1 MWYLTWSSKEVFFVR
16 SLVWTQHQNY
26 TNFLVFLYLQRI
38 QPLIGVVIQRLIWP
52 MYMTVSCVLQSY
64 RKKVLIL
71 EKKYYSVRVMLTRNC
86 WKSHKKLLTNKMIYA
101 HQETIHDQSLILE
114 AGGDNA
120 MRIYWLWYFISYFP
134 IQLIGLLVYNST
146 FLYLEFG
153 ARSILNVLFTN
164 IVLMRLEKQTKNVF
178 INTKL
183 KTKRLLLF
191 QN

>member
-1 MWYLTWSSKEVFFVR
+1 
-16 SLVWTQHQNY
+16 
-26 TNFLVFLYLQRI
+26 
-38 QPLIGVVIQRLIWP
+38 
-52 MYMTVSCVLQSY
+52 
-64 RKKVLIL
+64 
-71 EKKYYSVRVMLTRNC
+71 
-86 WKSHKKLLTNKMIYA
+86 MIYA
-101 HQETIHDQSLILE
+101 HQETIHDQPLILE

-153 ARSILNVLFTN
+153 ARSILNVLFKN